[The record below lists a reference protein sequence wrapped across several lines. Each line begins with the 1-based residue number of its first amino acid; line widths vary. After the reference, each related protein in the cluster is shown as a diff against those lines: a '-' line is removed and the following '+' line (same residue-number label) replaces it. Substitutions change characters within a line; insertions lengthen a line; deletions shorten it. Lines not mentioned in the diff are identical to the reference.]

1 MFGGEN
7 EGKQPLGKPKRR
19 WEATIRIYL
28 KLAQCKRSE
37 SVICGNYLAYL
48 KNYLFFKRLCCM

>member
-1 MFGGEN
+1 MCILFGGEN

-28 KLAQCKRSE
+28 KLVQCKRSE

-48 KNYLFFKRLCCM
+48 KN